1 MLHNVLD
8 NIGKLEKIVRNSL
21 NNNEL
26 HQIDRDLILEKL
38 RNIYEEVLSCDFQQQ
53 EQNIT
58 NTSFTLSDS
67 WETDNIPEKSV
78 KDNDSPEEEIS
89 ENTPIK
95 ESEKEQTYEQEAEGN
110 DAVPEKENIEK
121 EISEAEQNEEKQ
133 ENDKSSETE
142 THYLILNENDTE
154 ETIVYQAP
162 EEEEEEETKEHGVK
176 ENTLAA
182 EISEEQKHQIADDLF
197 NGDLS
202 RSEALIQ
209 VLDDFDDFD
218 NAILYLQEHFSDK
231 SDKQSVA
238 LLADALSS
246 KLI

>member
-67 WETDNIPEKSV
+67 WETDNIPEESV

-89 ENTPIK
+89 ENTLIK

-162 EEEEEEETKEHGVK
+162 EEEEETKEHGVK